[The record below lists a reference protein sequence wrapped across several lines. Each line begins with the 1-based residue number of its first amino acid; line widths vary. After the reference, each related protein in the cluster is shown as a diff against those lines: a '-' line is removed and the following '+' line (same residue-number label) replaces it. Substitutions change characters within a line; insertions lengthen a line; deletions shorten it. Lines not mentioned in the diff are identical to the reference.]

1 MVCLRRVRAVVAAT
15 PYNGRMLK
23 QLPDLRKP
31 KNEIYTLLMFAI
43 SALGLIAQ
51 WVADSDVTTLD
62 GLLAAG
68 IAAGALVGRLRTYG
82 SETVADIIEQR

>member
-1 MVCLRRVRAVVAAT
+1 
-15 PYNGRMLK
+15 ML
-23 QLPDLRKP
+23 QNFPDLRKP
-31 KNEIYTLLMFAI
+31 KNEIYTLIMFAV

-51 WVADSDVTTLD
+51 WLADSDVSSLD

-82 SETVADIIEQR
+82 SETVADLIEQH

>member
-1 MVCLRRVRAVVAAT
+1 
-15 PYNGRMLK
+15 MLK

-31 KNEIYTLLMFAI
+31 KNEIYTLIMFAI

-82 SETVADIIEQR
+82 SETVAELIEQR